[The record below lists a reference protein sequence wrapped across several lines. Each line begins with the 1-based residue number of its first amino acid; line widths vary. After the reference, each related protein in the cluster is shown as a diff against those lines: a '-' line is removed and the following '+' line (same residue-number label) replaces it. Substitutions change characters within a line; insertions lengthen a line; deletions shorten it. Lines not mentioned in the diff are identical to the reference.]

1 MKKLIFTFFS
11 IAFSLHGFTQG
22 GFGIGMGG
30 GGFGMG
36 MHIPLNKTNNA
47 EKIDRNIEYRVQ
59 EMKTDLKLDDKQTVK
74 LRNILI
80 ERERRRQGPNPMSP
94 KEYNERLREFLTPE
108 QYNTLVDIRK
118 QRQQQQKIQPNN
130 KQAAP
135 HPDPNQ
141 DPDDVYN

>member
-1 MKKLIFTFFS
+1 MKKLFFTFLS
-11 IAFSLHGFTQG
+11 MAFSLYAFPQAGV
-22 GFGIGMGG
+22 GIGMGG

-36 MHIPLNKTNNA
+36 MHIPLSKKNDA
-47 EKIDRNIEYRVQ
+47 EHIDRNIEYRVQ

-74 LRNILI
+74 LRGILI
-80 ERERRRQGPNPMSP
+80 ERERRKQGPNPMSP

-118 QRQQQQKIQPNN
+118 QRQQQQKIQPNK
-130 KQAAP
+130 KQGEPQPAN
-135 HPDPNQ
+135 NQ